1 MIRVG
6 YELVMCEESLQQQT
20 HLWLRLLQYWEIN
33 GCGAVCGI
41 LYSTVLVGTISSIL
55 AIYESTVCMQ
65 RTWLCIIRGRNK
77 SAGLVLYYCT
87 IILYSAIINQ
97 LLYEY
102 SPKS

>member
-1 MIRVG
+1 MKFPDMYFSHRSASRLMMIRVG

-55 AIYESTVCMQ
+55 LSTSPQYACKG
-65 RTWLCIIRGRNK
+65 RG
-77 SAGLVLYYCT
+77 SALSGEETKVQDSYCT
-87 IILYSAIINQ
+87 TVL
-97 LLYEY
+97 
-102 SPKS
+102 